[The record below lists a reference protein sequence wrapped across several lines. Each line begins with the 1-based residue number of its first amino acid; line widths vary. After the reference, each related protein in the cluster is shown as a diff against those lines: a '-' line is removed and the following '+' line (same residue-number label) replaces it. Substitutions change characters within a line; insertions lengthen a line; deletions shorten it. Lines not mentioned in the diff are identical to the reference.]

1 MGLGPKYLEVI
12 QDICLD
18 SLQSRSG
25 HLEVL
30 CLNAKGNVLCFYQ
43 TIISLRQLVL
53 QHSLILLTDVVESIL
68 LGRNIDG
75 TLKFCDIHLLIDEG

>member
-1 MGLGPKYLEVI
+1 MSLSSKYLKVI

-30 CLNAKGNVLCFYQ
+30 CLNAKGNILCLHQ
-43 TIISLRQLVL
+43 TIISFCQLVL
-53 QHSLILLTDVVESIL
+53 QHSLILLTDTVKSIL